1 MELAWH
7 ACGTVAWHEPL
18 SSVIILITRV
28 LLRFIQLKT
37 YNEQRATT
45 AQASIITFSALS
57 AIANSLNADRNNN
70 NGGLATLCLLHT
82 DFVARGVMRWH

>member
-7 ACGTVAWHEPL
+7 ACGMSLA
-18 SSVIILITRV
+18 SVIILITRV

-70 NGGLATLCLLHT
+70 SGGLATLLSASH
-82 DFVARGVMRWH
+82 